1 MADISPEALI
11 RLKTAYETAVESYVL
26 YGEMDNESCYGRLE
40 FIAGLLGDILDDLGV
55 DADGLAEGAVKEDF
69 SPFASDTLDEE
80 QAMAF
85 KKVTPST

>member
-1 MADISPEALI
+1 MTEITSQSVQ
-11 RLKTAYETAVESYVL
+11 RLQTAYKTAVESYVL
-26 YGEMDNESCYGRLE
+26 YGEMDNEACYGRLE

-55 DADGLAEGAVKEDF
+55 DVDDLAEGAVKEDF

-85 KKVTPST
+85 KKVTPPA